1 MYSPSGSA
9 ILQERDERE
18 PEPVAERRR
27 FPRHFGL
34 MHAIAECGG
43 DRLPASVDN
52 ISSNGIQIRFAG
64 GFPTAAIDHITL
76 PQYCVRLACEPV
88 WQSGDSGGLRFKD
101 RPYEVTQR
109 LPVALRDK
117 LLPTG

>member
-1 MYSPSGSA
+1 MHSPSGSA

-18 PEPVAERRR
+18 LDSVEERRR
-27 FPRHFGL
+27 FPRHFDL

-52 ISSNGIQIRFAG
+52 ISSNGIQVRFAN
-64 GFPTAAIDHITL
+64 GFPKGPIDYITL
-76 PQYCVRLACEPV
+76 PQYCIRLACEPV

-101 RPYEVTQR
+101 RPYEVVQR
-109 LPVALRDK
+109 LPVELRDK
-117 LLPTG
+117 LLPTA